1 MFLFQILFLAMMF
14 PAVYLFWLSL
24 EGIEVV
30 VYSVLVVVVMLY
42 SRGMM
47 VGIPVYSSLLQLSQF
62 STPPPG
68 SKLAGLGLQ

>member
-1 MFLFQILFLAMMF
+1 MMF

-24 EGIEVV
+24 EGIE
-30 VYSVLVVVVMLY
+30 VVVVMLY

-47 VGIPVYSSLLQLSQF
+47 VGIPVYSSLLQFSQF

>member
-1 MFLFQILFLAMMF
+1 MMF

-24 EGIEVV
+24 EGIE
-30 VYSVLVVVVMLY
+30 VVVVMLY